1 MLFAIIRELL
11 IDFTFL
17 SKFYF
22 FTFFSYSKL
31 NKGKKQKHHVNDI
44 IYVSADR

>member
-1 MLFAIIRELL
+1 MLTPMIKGLL
-11 IDFTFL
+11 IVFTFL

-31 NKGKKQKHHVNDI
+31 NKGKKRKRNVNDI
-44 IYVSADR
+44 IFVSAD